1 MPGPEPAT
9 GHSAAFGNSTQHPT
23 MDDARMTTSP
33 ARPSRPA
40 LPALGLIG
48 LAAALMA
55 PGAYAQMGPDD
66 APGEASAG
74 RQTIREV
81 VITAR
86 RSIEERFQAAGSL
99 VVVDRQDIEEMGVE
113 SAVDVLRQLPGLQV
127 GTGANGGV
135 EIRMRGLD
143 SSATRVMIDGQRSA
157 GRAQLP
163 IDQLPADLIER
174 IEIIR
179 SPSAEYSGS
188 SGGTVNIVLR
198 QASPQRSA
206 MFRLTDSMAW
216 GQHGPRLWAMRT
228 GPIGSDP
235 RPAAGNSPW
244 SLFLGTW
251 LARSHSGNDQEQDSE
266 RAGGL
271 TATSSRSRSRRDD
284 WMLIPRLSGR
294 IGRDQVSLRGNI
306 SGSSGEGN
314 YRQKDAAGAVLR
326 SDTSENQRHSWQLG
340 GDWTRRLSLG
350 KLETS
355 FSGNR
360 QSDEALRLRSA
371 GSTYHEDRSES
382 AWQIRS
388 KLTGARDSL
397 LWMTGLEYENRQ
409 AQGNSLDT
417 GTSEGLQR
425 LNSRIERAALWG
437 QNEWELPLKTTLTL
451 GLRGETVRL
460 HSQVNA
466 LQASQSLNFWQP
478 SLHTRTPISDTAQ
491 WRVNLAR
498 ITRQPS
504 VWDLL
509 DRTVPS
515 QGENSPSNP
524 NQIGNSSLRP
534 EVTQTFDLGIE
545 RRLPGQG
552 QMGLSLFMRQ
562 TDDVLATQ
570 VFREDPNNAN
580 SPWVE
585 QRQNIGSARTVGLEG
600 DLKRPL
606 GDSGWARDWT
616 LTANVTVLRSRMT
629 DGPREGL
636 AITGQPTYT
645 ASLGVNRPMRRTGGT
660 FGGVSASF
668 NGPAS
673 LATPTIGG
681 RERSRMTLDLH
692 VGHSVP
698 RVGFWRI
705 GLYNVGD
712 APVSRIRSYQDGGQ
726 TLADRTRT
734 FYAPRIYASVG
745 AQL

>member
-1 MPGPEPAT
+1 
-9 GHSAAFGNSTQHPT
+9 
-23 MDDARMTTSP
+23 MDDARMTTRHARPTDP
-33 ARPSRPA
+33 ARA
-40 LPALGLIG
+40 VLLC
-48 LAAALMA
+48 LAGALMA
-55 PGAYAQMGPDD
+55 PGAHAQMGPDD
-66 APGEASAG
+66 GPGEASTG
-74 RQTIREV
+74 RQTMREV

-99 VVVDRQDIEEMGVE
+99 VVVDRQDIEQMGVE
-113 SAVDVLRQLPGLQV
+113 STVDVLRQLPGLQV

-143 SSATRVMIDGQRSA
+143 SSAPRVMIDGQRSA

-179 SPSAEYSGS
+179 SPSAEFSGS
-188 SGGTVNIVLR
+188 SGGTINIVLR

-206 MFRLTDSMAW
+206 MFRLTDSIAW

-228 GPIGSDP
+228 GPIGSEP
-235 RPAAGNSPW
+235 KPAAGSSPW
-244 SLFLGTW
+244 SLFLGAW
-251 LARSHSGNDQEQDSE
+251 LARSYSGNDQERDSE
-266 RAGGL
+266 RAGVL
-271 TATSSRSRSRRDD
+271 TETSSRSRSRRDD

-306 SGSSGEGN
+306 SGSNGEGS
-314 YRQKDAAGAVLR
+314 YRQKDAAGAVLQ
-326 SDTSENQRHSWQLG
+326 SDTSESQRHSWQLG

-355 FSGNR
+355 LSGNR
-360 QSDEALRLRSA
+360 QNDEAQRLRSS
-371 GSTYHEDRSES
+371 GSTYQEDRSES
-382 AWQIRS
+382 AWQLKS
-388 KLTGARDSL
+388 KLTGARESL
-397 LWMTGLEYENRQ
+397 LWMTGFDYENRQ
-409 AQGNSLDT
+409 AQGSSLDT

-460 HSQVNA
+460 YSQVTA
-466 LQASQSLNFWQP
+466 VQVDQSLSFWQP
-478 SLHTRTPISDTAQ
+478 SLHTRTPISETAQ

-498 ITRQPS
+498 VTRQPS

-524 NQIGNSSLRP
+524 NQIGNSNLRP
-534 EVTQTFDLGIE
+534 EVTQTFDLGFE
-545 RRLPGQG
+545 QRLPGQG

-570 VFREDPNNAN
+570 IFEQGGQ
-580 SPWVE
+580 WVE

-606 GDSGWARDWT
+606 GSSGWTRDWT
-616 LTANVTVLRSRMT
+616 LTANATVLRSRMT

-636 AITGQPTYT
+636 AIAGQSNYT

-673 LATPTIGG
+673 LATPAVSG
-681 RERSRMTLDLH
+681 RERSRVTLDLH

-705 GLYNVGD
+705 GIYNVGD
-712 APVSRIRSYQDGGQ
+712 APVSRSRSYQDGGQ
-726 TLADRTRT
+726 TLTDRTRT